1 MCAARRLSSEER
13 KMEIMQAAAKIITSK
28 GFSSTTMEDVIA
40 GTSMSKGGVYHYY
53 RNTVEI
59 LHDLMIAG
67 IEYRTKVIR
76 EPITEYQAGDEVD
89 FWARQLFEKLVD
101 DNPYMSLYV
110 QFLIEKKRKPELEA
124 LFNTLKEQTR
134 EDMMQVIKPLPAAFL
149 HTASFEL
156 LTHFINAM
164 ILASDVLDAR
174 ESFRNNR
181 ALLEEMLIL
190 LLKQGK
196 ELEKDEL

>member
-1 MCAARRLSSEER
+1 
-13 KMEIMQAAAKIITSK
+13 
-28 GFSSTTMEDVIA
+28 
-40 GTSMSKGGVYHYY
+40 
-53 RNTVEI
+53 
-59 LHDLMIAG
+59 
-67 IEYRTKVIR
+67 
-76 EPITEYQAGDEVD
+76 
-89 FWARQLFEKLVD
+89 
-101 DNPYMSLYV
+101 
-110 QFLIEKKRKPELEA
+110 
-124 LFNTLKEQTR
+124 
-134 EDMMQVIKPLPAAFL
+134 MQVIKPLPAAFL